1 MFQQR
6 DSHDLAPCLISPSKT
21 MQIYENS
28 TLKTIVLSII
38 FIKFFHP
45 SLTIHPPYSFT
56 PNQSVKNVTKLQSY
70 RVTELQSYILVFR
83 VLMFLLEWKENPT
96 GWMIGVEEKEGSKR
110 DKC

>member
-1 MFQQR
+1 MMFQQR
-6 DSHDLAPCLISPSKT
+6 DSHDFCALSYNPSKT

-38 FIKFFHP
+38 FIKFFYL
-45 SLTIHPPYSFT
+45 SLTFHPPYLFNPKSIC
-56 PNQSVKNVTKLQSY
+56 KNVTKLQSY
-70 RVTELQSYILVFR
+70 KITKLHFSFR